1 MWDKC
6 DRTVCEL
13 FETGREV
20 NWDCSY
26 LRTGNTVEV
35 SNKDSGTRRTTP
47 ARALHLARRPDAGG
61 RDPYRDREGR
71 GIPEPRANRK
81 TREDRTETTTQV
93 KTVGSTVPKGRRP
106 PGKIAVPHRT
116 TTHATPLRGKF
127 RKGISRS
134 RPGRIIRGRGR
145 GRTSCREGPGD
156 AGTYCAVGAAV
167 ESRVPNARALVIWPG
182 TRGGRGERSCQGGR
196 RSVDLFG
203 CERES
208 TALCEVRGATV
219 GGVGAGDSGT
229 RTVERATRAARIWTG
244 FAPEHDAREL
254 LPMRSIVYSN
264 RWPVKGLFP
273 ADVWNADEPASASL
287 EVQPAPSAAQRDPS
301 TSIRILSPSP
311 SPRHPASLF
320 FSPGL
325 LLPLLAVSPHY

>member
-81 TREDRTETTTQV
+81 AREDRTETTTQV

-106 PGKIAVPHRT
+106 DPTALSVGQRGYHSCLGRRGSHSTRRCDVRTSREDRGSAQDDDARYAPAREVQERDLEVAAGTDYPGTGTGTDVLPRRT
-116 TTHATPLRGKF
+116 RRRGDVLR
-127 RKGISRS
+127 SRS
-134 RPGRIIRGRGR
+134 
-145 GRTSCREGPGD
+145 
-156 AGTYCAVGAAV
+156 
-167 ESRVPNARALVIWPG
+167 
-182 TRGGRGERSCQGGR
+182 GR
-196 RSVDLFG
+196 RVACSECSCVGDL
-203 CERES
+203 
-208 TALCEVRGATV
+208 
-219 GGVGAGDSGT
+219 AGD
-229 RTVERATRAARIWTG
+229 
-244 FAPEHDAREL
+244 
-254 LPMRSIVYSN
+254 
-264 RWPVKGLFP
+264 
-273 ADVWNADEPASASL
+273 
-287 EVQPAPSAAQRDPS
+287 
-301 TSIRILSPSP
+301 
-311 SPRHPASLF
+311 
-320 FSPGL
+320 
-325 LLPLLAVSPHY
+325 